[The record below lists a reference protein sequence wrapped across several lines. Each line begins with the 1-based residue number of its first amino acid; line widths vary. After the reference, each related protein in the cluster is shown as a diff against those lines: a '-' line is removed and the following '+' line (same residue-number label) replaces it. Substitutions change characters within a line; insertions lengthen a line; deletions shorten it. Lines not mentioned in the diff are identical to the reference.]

1 MANFMLLGN
10 LYAFNDSFVNL
21 LYEYLLGNGICLGTP
36 NQVKI
41 LHYLPCPFQERMSLL
56 DVCQY

>member
-1 MANFMLLGN
+1 MLLGD

-41 LHYLPCPFQERMSLL
+41 LHHLPCPFQERIGLL
-56 DVCQY
+56 EVCQY

>member
-1 MANFMLLGN
+1 MANFMFLGD

-36 NQVKI
+36 NQAKI
-41 LHYLPCPFQERMSLL
+41 LHHLPCPFQERMGLL
-56 DVCQY
+56 EVCQY